1 MAMTLQD
8 VIDAAKTCPEM
19 YCRGGFVRGQKRCP
33 IAMEVLP
40 DWPSIPEWVVAEQ
53 LPSPDPILEAA
64 QRLGC
69 TSDEVYAFMAWWDDD
84 KPATVNQLRRHGW
97 NV

>member
-8 VIDAAKTCPEM
+8 VIDAAKAFPEM
-19 YCRGGFVRGQKRCP
+19 YCRGKFIKEQKRCP
-33 IAMEVLP
+33 IAKEVLL
-40 DWPSIPEWVVAEQ
+40 DWPIIPECS
-53 LPSPDPILEAA
+53 SPEGPQPVKEAA

-69 TSDEVYAFMAWWDDD
+69 TLGEVYDFMAWWDDD